1 MTSANSVAWNPVSGP
16 TVKEF
21 LRGISFLDE
30 TGRDQ
35 VLSEGLKIMGRCSNP
50 SERVSGKCLLVLGE
64 VQSGKTLS
72 FSTVV
77 ALSRDNQIPVTVIL
91 AGTKKPLLRQTHAQV
106 LKDFNIITNENDIG
120 GLSDFTLVIG
130 FDPSFKE
137 LFHLIEREDFNSI
150 VDAHK
155 DRIKKIVFF

>member
-1 MTSANSVAWNPVSGP
+1 MIERGGEFDAFIRRQNLPEISERRLIENTVRILERTELLTGKNSANC
-16 TVKEF
+16 
-21 LRGISFLDE
+21 
-30 TGRDQ
+30 Q
-35 VLSEGLKIMGRCSNP
+35 
-50 SERVSGKCLLVLGE
+50 LVVGE

-137 LFHLIEREDFNSI
+137 LFHLIE
-150 VDAHK
+150 
-155 DRIKKIVFF
+155 KILVL